1 MKSYD
6 IGLDIKRICA
16 YFDITS
22 ERFSEEIGLSR
33 MQILRLSQNEDSPKK
48 ETLEKIYSFPFSRGI
63 NLNQGKSSLFS
74 DNAKGRKLLFHGTSG
89 DIKGEIDVNHSVPP
103 NDFGN
108 GFYAGET
115 LTQGATW
122 VAGNEY
128 ASVYCFYADL
138 KQLKAM
144 KFYPDRNWLYSILY
158 YRGALRDYEIPN
170 EVAELIYEIEQ
181 SDIIVAPIA
190 DNEVYATIQ
199 SFADSEMTDE
209 ACIHAISASNLGYQY
224 VFKNNEACKRLLF
237 LDRLYLCKQ
246 EKEEYIAKKR
256 TLSKEGLEK
265 SRLAKIEYRRKGRY
279 FDEIFKRKG

>member
-6 IGLDIKRICA
+6 IALDIERICA
-16 YFDITS
+16 YFGIS
-22 ERFSEEIGLSR
+22 LVSFSEATGLSR
-33 MQILRLSQNEDSPKK
+33 MQMLRLSKNEDRPKK

-63 NLNQGKSSLFS
+63 NLNQGKSSLFL
-74 DNAKGRKLLFHGTSG
+74 DNAKGRKLLFHGTSN
-89 DIKGEIDVNHSVPP
+89 DIEGEIDVDHSIPT

-108 GFYAGET
+108 GFYAGES

-138 KQLKAM
+138 SGLKAM
-144 KFYPDRNWLYSILY
+144 EFYPDRRWLYSILY
-158 YRGALRDYEIPN
+158 HRGALTGCEIPD
-170 EVAELIYEIEQ
+170 EVIKLVNEIEE
-181 SDIIVAPIA
+181 SDIIIAPIA
-190 DNEVYATIQ
+190 DNEVYATMQ

-224 VFKNNEACKRLLF
+224 VFKNNEACKRLVF
-237 LDRLYLCKQ
+237 LDRLYLCRQ
-246 EKEEYIAKKR
+246 EKDEYVAKKK
-256 TLSKEGLEK
+256 TLNKEGLEK
-265 SRLAKIEYRRKGRY
+265 SRLAIIEYRREGRY